1 MKLSR
6 LALLAC
12 SLALLPGCAKTFVST
27 AGPSCRAMQTV
38 LIDNEDWLTEQTAQ
52 QIEGNNLARE
62 RLCGKR
68 KRKTT

>member
-1 MKLSR
+1 
-6 LALLAC
+6 
-12 SLALLPGCAKTFVST
+12 
-27 AGPSCRAMQTV
+27 MQTV
-38 LIDNEDWLTEQTAQ
+38 LIDNDDKITEQTAQ